1 LELLTAIITSI
12 IGSGLVTGAT
22 AFRVARNRAENR
34 YAQKLEAA
42 PGTYTKKLGE
52 KIRSARRAVP
62 SRTREVEVSARAIV
76 TLRNQFARHLGG
88 ISELLDS
95 EIDGMESIL
104 QEVELSE
111 LDEQGASQLVVLIQ
125 VLNEVWDAKADQL
138 QTELRRIMA
147 DLGLLQEQ

>member
-88 ISELLDS
+88 ISELL
-95 EIDGMESIL
+95 
-104 QEVELSE
+104 
-111 LDEQGASQLVVLIQ
+111 VLIQ